1 MLVKRRRR
9 RRSAE
14 LCVQAASEGG
24 ALAGGADGAQVRNN
38 LSPLMSVAWPERGST
53 TARGGPA
60 GGAADRCG
68 CRRAARR
75 CGSTSSVLLIRGRRT
90 ARGCE
95 LHIKTTAT
103 GPQPLATG
111 PIEASAAFQA
121 LPRSPGCGCGGGAGC
136 GRRAEAGDQR
146 L

>member
-68 CRRAARR
+68 CRRAAR
-75 CGSTSSVLLIRGRRT
+75 
-90 ARGCE
+90 A
-95 LHIKTTAT
+95 AA
-103 GPQPLATG
+103 QP
-111 PIEASAAFQA
+111 PPFS
-121 LPRSPGCGCGGGAGC
+121 
-136 GRRAEAGDQR
+136 
-146 L
+146 